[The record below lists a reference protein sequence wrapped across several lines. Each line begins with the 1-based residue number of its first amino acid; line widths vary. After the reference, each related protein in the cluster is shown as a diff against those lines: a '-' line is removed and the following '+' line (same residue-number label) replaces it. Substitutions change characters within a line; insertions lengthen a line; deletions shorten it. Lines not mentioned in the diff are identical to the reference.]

1 MRSKTRKRIDSEIFS
16 RTARKT
22 KKVNVDPNINRGG
35 IRL

>member
-1 MRSKTRKRIDSEIFS
+1 MRNKTRKKIDSEIFS

-35 IRL
+35 LRL

>member
-1 MRSKTRKRIDSEIFS
+1 MRKKTKSKVDSQVFT

>member
-1 MRSKTRKRIDSEIFS
+1 MHRHEVGNGSFS

-22 KKVNVDPNINRGG
+22 KKINLGRTLSRGG